1 MDFYW
6 NELKE
11 KDYENKMKYI
21 NDCLENGK
29 MVSKNIVGLVRI
41 GELLVEVTF
50 IEESLDVQGKIED
63 GFWLNLYV
71 ANENTGYSDPDAPIP
86 YDYADGETIVFNP
99 DMTYENFKNEFENKI
114 SKYIEKYDT
123 DYTYSLMEHASKPL
137 LIW

>member
-1 MDFYW
+1 MEFYW
-6 NELKE
+6 NELTQR
-11 KDYENKMKYI
+11 DYENKIKYI

-29 MVSKNIVGLVRI
+29 MVLKNIVGLVRI

-71 ANENTGYSDPDAPIP
+71 ANEDTGYSDPDAAVP
-86 YDYADGETIVFNP
+86 YDYADGETMVFES
-99 DMTYENFKNEFENKI
+99 DMSYAEFKKLLEEKMLN
-114 SKYIEKYDT
+114 YIEKYDT
-123 DYTYSLMEHASKPL
+123 DYSYSLVEHANKPL